1 MSWLREPDT
10 EPIPGY
16 RLIEPLGAGGF
27 GEVWKCVAPGG
38 IHKAM
43 KFVFGNLNTI
53 DSDSAKA
60 EQEFKAIERVK
71 AVRHPFVLSM
81 DQIQIVK
88 GELLIVMELADK
100 SLFDLLEENTKSG
113 RTGIPREQLIGFM
126 ADAAEGLDHL
136 IEKHS
141 LLHLDVKPKNLFLIS
156 DRVKVADFGLVSCIE
171 RNSAAGMMAG
181 ITPVYTSPETFQNK
195 ISKQSDQYSL
205 AIVYTELLTGKRPF
219 NGKNIRQLAL
229 QHMTQPPDLSCLPE
243 TDRAAVARALAK
255 NPEDRYPTCLAFIR
269 ALIAGSMTDE
279 ATTKSLY
286 NTSVGLRHVVTSH
299 AEIQLPEMP
308 KPSAIAATPAPLFP
322 AAAYPTPTPATGP
335 PKPKSVVS
343 TPSPPLTKSPAF
355 PKTSSPITSTPSAII
370 TPGVRSSI
378 PGGAIPGLV
387 NPRAA
392 ATART
397 TPPPRMPDV
406 FDPMTQ
412 PIPGRPGSAVRR
424 NDSSSIMRTTASRPV
439 AGVLRPM
446 LLVGV
451 GSFGRKA
458 LQQIRA
464 RLLDRLGNLNQVP
477 CIRFLC
483 LDSEPVGSP
492 RGPIGS
498 PDVEL
503 ANDHVL
509 NMPLQQTSNYRRRQ
523 LDQILEWL
531 PKERF
536 YAIPRSLTVDGNR
549 AIGRLAFSDHALRAY
564 SRIKGELQTACH
576 PDSLAASSDFTG
588 LTVLTR
594 TPAIHV
600 FASASGGTGGML
612 IDVGYCIRR
621 ALDKSDAARSPI
633 TSFVFAGAPQDVN
646 TPAAEQSNIL
656 ATLVELNHYS
666 EPDVLFTAQYGG
678 QDGPKVE
685 EPGRPFT
692 CTYLI
697 TMQER
702 SKAAFDD
709 CLANLAGYVTHDL
722 TTPLG
727 ATLEQSRRTDPIVG
741 RTPFRQFGTF
751 GLWYPRGLVVRNA
764 ARQLCADLVRE
775 WANPAPAVMP
785 GDVQTVVDRLLN
797 DVRLSPAEVKAGV
810 NRDATRRK
818 TDIGSPVDIV
828 QEWLKNLV
836 LEADNDQ
843 PQPGNWVKAIMSQA
857 KEFVGI
863 VPTDETSSKF
873 SRGKLSITLDR
884 GVSRLAEQWS
894 NELTESIR
902 PLLEL
907 PGVGLSA
914 GEYALQNFV
923 AACKATTV
931 ELDGKL
937 RESAGKRTSLFAAV
951 QSLAD
956 GFESTGS
963 SLSLFAGRTTRNRK
977 AFAEKFKQFV
987 DLRIDEDLTVAAI
1000 RFYTKLVDRLSNQLQ
1015 DLALCRQQMSDL
1027 YRELAA
1033 PHTSAEMH
1041 PNAALSDDA
1050 VAVQSTLQM
1059 TNTIRVVLPN
1069 GEERID
1075 RAAGEMVASLTVAD
1089 RIRLDQVLHKLVL
1102 EPRGGILGLS
1112 KSVANTPK
1120 HLAPALID
1128 QTAAFLA
1135 EQLPAED
1142 VTAIEAAAT
1151 RNRPDGGVKRMEGY
1165 VRAAAAHVTASAS
1178 DAMLYVTV
1186 PDSESGRQYG
1196 NTVAAT
1202 YPGAQAIVIPNHC
1215 SDLLFCREQD
1225 WLRQSD
1231 LRDLVSTCWDAYA
1244 TACETVESSP
1254 HVRFDVPHW
1263 MPLIGEAVTQW

>member
-100 SLFDLLEENTKSG
+100 SLFDLLEEYTKAG
-113 RTGIPREQLIGFM
+113 KTGIPRDLLIGFM

-205 AIVYTELLTGKRPF
+205 AIVYTELLSGKRPF

-243 TDRAAVARALAK
+243 TDRAAVARALSK
-255 NPEDRYPTCLAFIR
+255 NPEDRYPTCLSFVR

-279 ATTKSLY
+279 ATTKSMY
-286 NTSVGLRHVVTSH
+286 NTSAGLRHVVTSH
-299 AEIQLPEMP
+299 AEILLPETP
-308 KPSAIAATPAPLFP
+308 KPSSIAATPAPLFP
-322 AAAYPTPTPATGP
+322 TPNTPTPLTGP
-335 PKPKSVVS
+335 PKAKSVIS
-343 TPSPPLTKSPAF
+343 TPVPTFQKPSPLPKNSSSITATPA
-355 PKTSSPITSTPSAII
+355 PSAVI
-370 TPGVRSSI
+370 TPGVRSGSNS
-378 PGGAIPGLV
+378 GANPNLV
-387 NPRAA
+387 NPLAA
-392 ATART
+392 ASARS
-397 TPPPRMPDV
+397 TPVPRMPV
-406 FDPMTQ
+406 EFDPMTR

-424 NDSSSIMRTTASRPV
+424 NDSSSILRTTASRPT

-464 RLLDRLGNLNQVP
+464 RLLDRVGNLNQVP

-483 LDSEPVGSP
+483 LDSEPEGQP

-503 ANDHVL
+503 ASDHVL

-523 LDQILEWL
+523 LDQVLEWL

-549 AIGRLAFSDHALRAY
+549 AIGRLAFCDHALRAF

-621 ALDKSDAARSPI
+621 ALDKSDVARAPV
-633 TSFVFAGAPQDVN
+633 TSFVFAGAPQDIN

-656 ATLVELNHYS
+656 ATLVELNHFS

-678 QDGPKVE
+678 SDGPKVE
-685 EPGRPFT
+685 EPGRPFN
-692 CTYLI
+692 CSYLL

-702 SKAAFDD
+702 TKAAFDD

-727 ATLEQSRRTDPIVG
+727 ATLEQGRRTDPEVG

-775 WANPAPAVMP
+775 WANPSPAHMP
-785 GDVQTVVDRLLN
+785 GEVQAVVDRLLN
-797 DVRLSPAEVKAGV
+797 DERLAPAEVKAGV

-828 QEWLKNLV
+828 RDWLKNV
-836 LEADNDQ
+836 VIEADNEVAQ
-843 PQPGNWVKAIMSQA
+843 TANWVKAIMSQT

-863 VPTDETSSKF
+863 VPTDESSSKL
-873 SRGKLSITLDR
+873 SRGKLSVTLDR
-884 GVSRLAEQWS
+884 GVSRLSEQWS

-931 ELDGKL
+931 ELDAKL
-937 RESAGKRTSLFAAV
+937 RDSATRRNTLFAAV

-956 GFESTGS
+956 GFDSVGS

-977 AFAEKFKQFV
+977 AFAEKFKQFI

-1041 PNAALSDDA
+1041 PNSALSDDA
-1050 VAVQSTLQM
+1050 AAIQTTLQM

-1142 VTAIEAAAT
+1142 VTAIEAVAT
-1151 RNRPDGGVKRMEGY
+1151 RNRPDGVAKRMDGY
-1165 VRAAAAHVTASAS
+1165 VRAAAAHVTASPS

-1186 PDSESGRQYG
+1186 PDSTSGRQYG
-1196 NTVAAT
+1196 EAVSAA
-1202 YPGAQAIVIPNHC
+1202 YPGAMSIVIPNHC

-1263 MPLIGEAVTQW
+1263 MPLIGETVTQW